1 MKTDSMDPN
10 QPAGVDAVH
19 WFLRG
24 QNLEQLG
31 RTDEAVALYE
41 QAVAAGF
48 DSPGPY
54 DRLIQVYSHRA
65 QHGEVVRVADA
76 ALIAVHTHADKRE
89 WYEKMRASAQR
100 AAANVPPA
108 ATKVRAAPKPESLE

>member
-1 MKTDSMDPN
+1 MDP
-10 QPAGVDAVH
+10 QEPVGVDAVH

-41 QAVAAGF
+41 QAVDAGF

-54 DRLIQVYSHRA
+54 DRLIQIYSHQA
-65 QHGEVVRVADA
+65 QHGQVARVADA
-76 ALIAVHTHADKRE
+76 ALAAVHTHADKRQ
-89 WYEKMRASAQR
+89 WYERMRAAAQR
-100 AAANVPPA
+100 AAANVPA
-108 ATKVRAAPKPESLE
+108 AAAKDRAPPEPGST

>member
-1 MKTDSMDPN
+1 MDPSEA
-10 QPAGVDAVH
+10 AGVDAVH

-31 RTDEAVALYE
+31 RTDEAVELYE
-41 QAVAAGF
+41 RALKAAF

-65 QHGEVVRVADA
+65 EHREVIRVADA
-76 ALIAVHTHADKRE
+76 ALAAVHTHADKRN
-89 WYEKMRASAQR
+89 WYERMRSEAER
-100 AAANVPPA
+100 AMAKVP
-108 ATKVRAAPKPESLE
+108 RAAPRSE

>member
-1 MKTDSMDPN
+1 MDPN
-10 QPAGVDAVH
+10 QRAGVDAVH

-65 QHGEVVRVADA
+65 HHEEVIRVADA
-76 ALIAVHTHADKRE
+76 ALVSVHTHAAKRE
-89 WYEKMRASAQR
+89 WYERMRTAAQR
-100 AAANVPPA
+100 AATNVPSA
-108 ATKVRAAPKPESLE
+108 AAKDRAAPTPEPT

>member
-1 MKTDSMDPN
+1 MDPN

-54 DRLIQVYSHRA
+54 DRLIQVYSHQA

-76 ALIAVHTHADKRE
+76 ALSAVHTHTDKRE
-89 WYEKMRASAQR
+89 WYERMRAAAQR

-108 ATKVRAAPKPESLE
+108 ATKDRAASKPESRA

>member
-1 MKTDSMDPN
+1 MDPN
-10 QPAGVDAVH
+10 RPAGVDAVH
-19 WFLRG
+19 RFLRG

-31 RTDEAVALYE
+31 RTDEAVTLYE
-41 QAVAAGF
+41 QAVSGGF

-54 DRLIQVYSHRA
+54 DRLIQIYSHRA
-65 QHGEVVRVADA
+65 QHGEVIRVADA

-89 WYEKMRASAQR
+89 WYDRMRTAAER

-108 ATKVRAAPKPESLE
+108 SAKDRAASEPRSTL